1 MIKEVP
7 EIQNWLIDTLR
18 QQTPS
23 LRITKDTDAAFEV
36 TGTVPC
42 MQGKA
47 KVDGMYFGS
56 VMPKTKDCR
65 LYFFPIYTDPEKFSD
80 LAEPVRKYLKVK
92 SCFHVKNVT
101 DENKAEIERM
111 IALGV
116 DIYKEKGLL

>member
-1 MIKEVP
+1 MIKDIS

-18 QQTPS
+18 QQTPT
-23 LRITKDTDAAFEV
+23 LRVTKETDAVMEV

-56 VMPKTKDCR
+56 VMPKAKDCR
-65 LYFFPIYTDPEKFSD
+65 LYFFPIYTDPDKFTDVS
-80 LAEPVRKYLKVK
+80 EPVRKYLKGK
-92 SCFHVKNVT
+92 SCFHIKNVT

-111 IALGV
+111 ISVGIEV
-116 DIYKEKGLL
+116 YKEKGLL